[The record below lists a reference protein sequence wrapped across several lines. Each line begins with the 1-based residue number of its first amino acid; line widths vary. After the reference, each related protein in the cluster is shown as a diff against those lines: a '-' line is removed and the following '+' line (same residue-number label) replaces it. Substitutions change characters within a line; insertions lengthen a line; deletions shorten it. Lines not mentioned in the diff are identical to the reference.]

1 MLQMKSWAVSEAKA
15 KFSEVVDAALGGE
28 PQIITR
34 RGAEAVIVV
43 SAESYRA
50 ATRRKGGSLVEFF
63 ARSPHRDVD
72 VAPVRDE
79 RSGRDVR
86 L

>member
-1 MLQMKSWAVSEAKA
+1 MKSWAVSEAKA

-34 RGAEAVIVV
+34 RGADAAVVV

-50 ATRRKGGSLVEFF
+50 LTRRRNGSLVEFF
-63 ARSPHRDVD
+63 ARSPHREIEI
-72 VAPVRDE
+72 APKRD
-79 RSGRDVR
+79 RASGRNVR